1 MTPESQSV
9 LDAFND
15 NPVVPEGI
23 PVDQAALSAALRAL
37 ADQSKTYQIHS
48 PDCRDPWVDEIAAI
62 TADDILTIAD
72 ELDHAV

>member
-1 MTPESQSV
+1 MTTEAQSV

-15 NPVVPEGI
+15 NPVVPEGV

-48 PDCRDPWVDEIAAI
+48 PDNRDPWADEITAI
-62 TADDILTIAD
+62 TADELLTIAD
-72 ELDHAV
+72 ELDNAI